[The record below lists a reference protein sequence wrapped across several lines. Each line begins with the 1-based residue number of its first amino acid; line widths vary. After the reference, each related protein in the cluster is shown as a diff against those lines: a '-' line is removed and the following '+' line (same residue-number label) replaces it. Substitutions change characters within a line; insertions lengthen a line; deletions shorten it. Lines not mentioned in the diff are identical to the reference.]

1 MCAQCAGRCR
11 RELVARSEGSTVLQ
25 PTALLRTAVLGDR
38 RGKVAATGHLLVLCL
53 SVPQW
58 KMSLSESWSEA
69 FVCGNKRR
77 GSLWA
82 LVLGGSRGTSTS
94 QSPGPVRTWP
104 AVGRLPPSAES
115 GNALLHQ
122 LRAAPF
128 CTLRPPAQGLRPLT
142 MLLLT
147 GKGRFCLEFWWPGIK
162 LPSSP
167 SRHGTH
173 RF

>member
-122 LRAAPF
+122 LRVAPF
-128 CTLRPPAQGLRPLT
+128 CTLRPQAPCSGAETPDYAPAHWEGQVLPGVLVAWDKAP
-142 MLLLT
+142 
-147 GKGRFCLEFWWPGIK
+147 EFPQ
-162 LPSSP
+162 
-167 SRHGTH
+167 
-173 RF
+173 